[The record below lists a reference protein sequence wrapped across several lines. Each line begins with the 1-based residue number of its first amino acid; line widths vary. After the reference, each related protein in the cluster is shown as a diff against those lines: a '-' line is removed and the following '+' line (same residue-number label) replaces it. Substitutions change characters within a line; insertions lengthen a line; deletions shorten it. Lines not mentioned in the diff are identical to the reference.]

1 MLYVEPI
8 YIESANETSL
18 PEVKQVVVAYQDHI
32 VMEATFD
39 KALNRILELVNGE
52 IDAGDLQPE
61 GPTPEDNEGEPE
73 VEKTPTPGVSVD
85 SEQILQEFSELFSA
99 YQEALSN
106 GNWKEAGELMTE
118 IETRLN
124 QANQ

>member
-1 MLYVEPI
+1 MVKSMQVI
-8 YIESANETSL
+8 YSL
-18 PEVKQVVVAYQDHI
+18 KVH
-32 VMEATFD
+32 
-39 KALNRILELVNGE
+39 
-52 IDAGDLQPE
+52 
-61 GPTPEDNEGEPE
+61 TPEDIEGEPE

-85 SEQILQEFSELFSA
+85 SEQLLQEFSELFSA

>member
-1 MLYVEPI
+1 MI
-8 YIESANETSL
+8 YSLKVHPPEEIEG
-18 PEVKQVVVAYQDHI
+18 K
-32 VMEATFD
+32 
-39 KALNRILELVNGE
+39 
-52 IDAGDLQPE
+52 
-61 GPTPEDNEGEPE
+61 PE
-73 VEKTPTPGVSVD
+73 VEETPTPTTPGTTVD
-85 SEQILQEFSELFSA
+85 SEQLLQEFSELFSA

>member
-8 YIESANETSL
+8 YIESANGTSL

-61 GPTPEDNEGEPE
+61 GPTPEDNE
-73 VEKTPTPGVSVD
+73 VNQKWRKLL
-85 SEQILQEFSELFSA
+85 LQA
-99 YQEALSN
+99 YRLIPNKYCRNSLSSLVLIKKPFQMETGKKQENS
-106 GNWKEAGELMTE
+106 
-118 IETRLN
+118 
-124 QANQ
+124 